1 MADRKSLIGTI
12 MGSLDRDIND
22 KGLQK
27 RPEVASYVIS
37 SESMDSSAKESAVSA
52 INSLDAIV
60 EETIA
65 SVISHEDYAGVQ
77 FTDAQISAAK
87 KIAGLALD
95 PSAARGAL
103 SSLKSVDAGA
113 GAVQVNAD
121 ALGVEDIVDP
131 LTLGTEAYDG
141 EAMNNALYYSIT
153 YNLMAATQDKFG
165 ETFFPTITIDPMVS
179 GATIESEYISL
190 YDEVSRNING
200 TPDGDKFNKT
210 PIVKAIYD
218 NEIFSVDRNKVV
230 PVLRPENASLMISAL
245 QYVDKSSA
253 EDITTAPTV
262 FNKKYSLLG
271 VSQTDAQL
279 AKGVM
284 DNTDA
289 LDRRVNLEKVFYALT
304 GDDGAGNTVTE
315 YFAFDASVL
324 PHSNFTYTTQDHN
337 KDIALSFDTKSV
349 FLNTS
354 SSVTAD
360 GSASAI
366 LAALP
371 ANHTVVLEVVLHG
384 DGNTQ
389 KGDIVVYGNAIEIV
403 EIRDAAGNTLPTASA
418 DYATLSTA
426 ISGNLELAGYTVEAY
441 RTNSNLRT
449 RGQLITSDRYTQVY
463 NVPLRSGIT
472 VLAPVNSATG
482 TDNDA
487 SKINSQITVAGIRT
501 SVTAVKTL
509 VDFGDTLRQAT
520 ANGTVNDLA
529 TMGVGR
535 HLVNTYYNELNLN
548 VDSYVDSIK
557 STDRMSDIKAVLVN
571 NIKNQALHMGIESN
585 YFIAHDVMR
594 GNMGGNYNVIVGT
607 DPITAQYITGGAD
620 TVDLGDNIVAKV
632 VSTPNKLMKNKIMI
646 SFGIFDASRNTKPN
660 PLNFGQLFW
669 SPTISTDVV
678 RTVNGS
684 TSRELTTYP
693 RYLHVVSLPVLSVIN
708 VSNITASLGK
718 VAINQHT
725 V

>member
-1 MADRKSLIGTI
+1 MADRKSLISTI

-65 SVISHEDYAGVQ
+65 SVISHEDYEGVQ

-95 PSAARGAL
+95 PTAARGAL

-113 GAVQVNAD
+113 GAVQVGAD

-230 PVLRPENASLMISAL
+230 PVLRPENTSLMIPAL

-253 EDITTAPTV
+253 EDITTAPVV

-271 VSQTDAQL
+271 ISQTDAQL

-289 LDRRVNLEKVFYALT
+289 LDRRVNLEKVYYTLT
-304 GDDGAGNTVTE
+304 GKDSDGNDVTE

-354 SSVTAD
+354 TSLTAD
-360 GSASAI
+360 GSTSAI

-371 ANHTVVLEVVLHG
+371 ANHTIVFEVVLHG

-389 KGDIVVYGNAIEIV
+389 KGDLVVYGNAIDIIEV
-403 EIRDAAGNTLPTASA
+403 RDAAGNTLPTTSS
-418 DYATLSTA
+418 DYATITTSVTSA
-426 ISGNLELAGYTVEAY
+426 LAGYTVEAY

-509 VDFGDTLRQAT
+509 VDFADTLRQAT
-520 ANGTVNDLA
+520 ANGTVNDLT

-548 VDSYVDSIK
+548 VDNYVDSIK

-571 NIKNQALHMGIESN
+571 NIKNQALNMGIESN

-594 GNMGGNYNVIVGT
+594 GNVGGNYNVIVGT
-607 DPITAQYITGGAD
+607 DPVTAQYITGGAD
-620 TVDLGDNIVAKV
+620 TVDLGDNIVARV

-646 SFGIFDASRNTKPN
+646 TFGIFDADRNTKPN

-718 VAINQHT
+718 VAVNLHN